1 MIDFEVPSG
10 LQDVRRRVTEFVRDE
25 VLPAESGLDDLDTA
39 AFDATLAK
47 LRDRARTA
55 GLWTPHL
62 PAEWGGMGLGALG
75 MALVSQE
82 LGGSFLGSL
91 ALNCMAPDEGTMHLL
106 LEAGTP
112 EQKDRYLGP
121 LAAADVRSCFAMS
134 ERDVASSDP
143 RQLRTRAMRD
153 GGDWVIDGE
162 KWFVS
167 GAAGAAFAVV
177 VAMTDPDEE
186 KPHRRYSLFVV
197 DADNPG
203 WQVVRE
209 IPVMGSHGPGGH
221 CEVRLQACRVP
232 ADAMLGGPGEG
243 FALSQKRLG
252 MGRIGHAMR
261 WIGVAQR
268 ALDLAAARALQ
279 REAFGKRLAEHEA
292 VAFDMADSAIELYAS
307 RLMVLH
313 AAWKIDRGLDH
324 RQEIAMIKAFCAEA
338 LGRIVD
344 RALQVHGALGIAEE
358 TPLARYYQ
366 DARAAR
372 IYDGPSEV
380 HRMLIARNLFKA
392 FLSEGTTRGAA
403 GGVV

>member
-1 MIDFEVPSG
+1 
-10 LQDVRRRVTEFVRDE
+10 
-25 VLPAESGLDDLDTA
+25 
-39 AFDATLAK
+39 
-47 LRDRARTA
+47 
-55 GLWTPHL
+55 
-62 PAEWGGMGLGALG
+62 MGLGAIG

-82 LGGSFLGSL
+82 LGVSALASL

-112 EQKDRYLGP
+112 EQKDRYLKP
-121 LAAADVRSCFAMS
+121 LAAADVRSCFAMT
-134 ERDVASSDP
+134 EKGVASSDP
-143 RQLRTRAMRD
+143 RQLRTRAVQD

-177 VAMTDPDEE
+177 VAMTDPDQEQ
-186 KPHRRYSLFVV
+186 PHRRYSLFIV
-197 DADNPG
+197 DADSPG
-203 WQVVRE
+203 WKVIRE

-221 CEVRLQACRVP
+221 CEVRLEECRVP
-232 ADAMLGGPGEG
+232 GDAMLGGRGEG
-243 FALSQKRLG
+243 FTLSQKRLG

-268 ALDLAAARALQ
+268 ALDLSSARALQ
-279 REAFGKRLAEHEA
+279 REAFGKRLADHEA
-292 VAFDMADSAIELYAS
+292 VAFDMADSATELYAS

-313 AAWKIDRGLDH
+313 AAWKIDRGLEH
-324 RQEIAMIKAFCAEA
+324 RQEIAMIKTFAAEA

-344 RALQVHGALGIAEE
+344 RALQVHGALGIATE
-358 TPLARYYQ
+358 TPLARFYQ

-392 FLSEGTTRGAA
+392 FGTDGTTKGAA